1 MHGHNLCPSHLLL
14 LLKTLCFPLANLA
27 MGGDRVTG
35 SHLLAIKEFA
45 ADAVIFSKS
54 FKKNNGKGE
63 KVCTGNVSKG

>member
-1 MHGHNLCPSHLLL
+1 
-14 LLKTLCFPLANLA
+14 

-35 SHLLAIKEFA
+35 SHLLAIKELA